1 MSDTNN
7 NDDGVVEC
15 ISINGTI
22 IDLRDVSFP
31 LRAKYHS
38 AARAVGRGDKARDEL
53 NRVGQAILNEQ
64 VPILAAKAFSEA
76 HKRGRVRGHAAIE
89 RLMKVSR

>member
-1 MSDTNN
+1 MSNNSN

-15 ISINGTI
+15 ISVGGII
-22 IDLRDVSFP
+22 IDLRDVSHP
-31 LRAKYHS
+31 LRQKYHA

-64 VPILAAKAFSEA
+64 APALATKAFVAA
-76 HKRGRVRGHAAIE
+76 HKRSGHSAID
-89 RLMKVSR
+89 RLMKAGLSK